1 MAVNIASFSGH
12 NSLREIVLG
21 QDFSRTATGSEI
33 KKMSEMLDADMEAG
47 AWGLSSGLEYDPG
60 IYSNSEEVVE
70 LAKVASK
77 KGGRYISH
85 IRSEDRYFWKAVD
98 EIISIGEKAQIPVQ
112 ISHMKLALQSL
123 LGKTGELKGKL
134 DIARSKGIEISADI
148 YPYTYWQSTMQVLF
162 PERNFNDINEAEFVL
177 SQITT
182 PVGITLTQFDPNP
195 DYVGKTLQQIS
206 RIRKE
211 DPPITLLALI
221 EQTLDKEDLESI
233 IAESMN

>member
-1 MAVNIASFSGH
+1 
-12 NSLREIVLG
+12 
-21 QDFSRTATGSEI
+21 
-33 KKMSEMLDADMEAG
+33 MSELLGDDMEAG

-70 LAKVASK
+70 LAKVAAK

-123 LGKTGELKGKL
+123 LGKTDELKGKL

-148 YPYTYWQSTMQVLF
+148 YPYTYWQSTMQV
-162 PERNFNDINEAEFVL
+162 
-177 SQITT
+177 
-182 PVGITLTQFDPNP
+182 
-195 DYVGKTLQQIS
+195 
-206 RIRKE
+206 
-211 DPPITLLALI
+211 
-221 EQTLDKEDLESI
+221 
-233 IAESMN
+233 